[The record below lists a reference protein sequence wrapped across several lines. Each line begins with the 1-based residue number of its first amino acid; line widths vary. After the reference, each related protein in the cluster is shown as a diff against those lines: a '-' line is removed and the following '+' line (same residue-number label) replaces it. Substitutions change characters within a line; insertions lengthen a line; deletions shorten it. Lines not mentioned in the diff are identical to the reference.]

1 MTEYEFN
8 EILKEVIASF
18 YMEGI
23 IIPNEVIEK
32 IKQKYITIDSKV
44 LVKGGLYDNKRAK

>member
-8 EILKEVIASF
+8 QIIKEVIASF

-23 IIPNEVIEK
+23 IIPDDVIEK
-32 IKQKYITIDSKV
+32 MKQRYVTINSKV
-44 LVKGGLYDNKRAK
+44 LVKGGLYDDKRAK